1 MGGRKDDFE
10 TKQIDWELKRNV
22 LNVRNL
28 NINGQKYDLP
38 FNQYHNSAT
47 YLLLF
52 PFYPKPPK
60 NKQAQIKL
68 YNERKQS

>member
-47 YLLLF
+47 YPPTF
-52 PFYPKPPK
+52 PFLSEAP
-60 NKQAQIKL
+60 
-68 YNERKQS
+68 